1 MNMDIIDDKKRV
13 SMQLIQPDDTQ
24 YTFEVNTPLC
34 EPNVYQLETVLKKNS
49 VQISHTVSTFD
60 SFKNEIDMRI
70 DGLKN
75 QYSFNFGIFDEFTA
89 TGSLLNLT
97 TNQALALVEFSV
109 FKSFYSEELSMY
121 AKWAEFW
128 HAMKNDILGGDA
140 IDYMVV
146 AYPSMFQELEVMADQ
161 ATRRLW
167 ETSKHFGL
175 FKENGNRS
183 F

>member
-24 YTFEVNTPLC
+24 YTFEVNTPSS
-34 EPNVYQLETVLKKNS
+34 EPNVYQLETILKKNS
-49 VQISHTVSTFD
+49 VKISRTVSTFD
-60 SFKNEIDMRI
+60 SLNNEIDMKL

-75 QYSFNFGIFDEFTA
+75 QYSFNFGIFDEFSA
-89 TGSLLNLT
+89 TGSLVNLT
-97 TNQALALVEFSV
+97 TNRELALVEFNV
-109 FKSFYSEELSMY
+109 CEIKSELSMS

-128 HAMKNDILGGDA
+128 HAMKNDILGEDA
-140 IDYMVV
+140 VYYMVV
-146 AYPSMFQELEVMADQ
+146 ANPSMLQELDEIAYQ
-161 ATRRLW
+161 AMIRLW

-175 FKENGNRS
+175 LKEKGSRY